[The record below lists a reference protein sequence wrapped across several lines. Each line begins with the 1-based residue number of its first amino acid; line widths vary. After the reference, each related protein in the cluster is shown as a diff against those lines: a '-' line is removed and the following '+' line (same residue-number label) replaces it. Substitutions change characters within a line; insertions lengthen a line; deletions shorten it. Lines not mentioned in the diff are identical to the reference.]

1 MIVALSLGLIMSAV
15 VCAVLTAVAVPLLDR
30 AQAMDVTGTYGQHE
44 RPAPRGGG
52 VAIVLAMALVMGA
65 APAALWNLEGLEQLA
80 ARFDVM
86 LLGTATILVCAVLG
100 LADDLFSLS
109 WTTRLISQTGLG
121 LLMGMAVTAATDASP
136 ALSILVAMST
146 IGLTGACRLLDS
158 ANGLTAGY
166 SVVTALWF
174 VTVAMVHP
182 VPGLG
187 LTMITL
193 AGACLGFAPFH
204 ALVTRVLL
212 GSCGAYALGGA
223 WSFAIT
229 VCLAHGVAVDIALA
243 PVLVLIADT
252 AVVVWMTVR
261 HGLASTEL
269 RRFHVH
275 QRLEAAGWPHWA
287 ASSVAPCLALVCC
300 ALAYGDFGL
309 GSATPLAV
317 GAAAVVL
324 FDVLVP
330 GRLPTRQD
338 QQPAAPSAPETS
350 N

>member
-86 LLGTATILVCAVLG
+86 LLGTATILACAVLG

-187 LTMITL
+187 LTIIN
-193 AGACLGFAPFH
+193 GE
-204 ALVTRVLL
+204 
-212 GSCGAYALGGA
+212 Y
-223 WSFAIT
+223 
-229 VCLAHGVAVDIALA
+229 
-243 PVLVLIADT
+243 
-252 AVVVWMTVR
+252 
-261 HGLASTEL
+261 
-269 RRFHVH
+269 
-275 QRLEAAGWPHWA
+275 
-287 ASSVAPCLALVCC
+287 
-300 ALAYGDFGL
+300 
-309 GSATPLAV
+309 
-317 GAAAVVL
+317 
-324 FDVLVP
+324 
-330 GRLPTRQD
+330 
-338 QQPAAPSAPETS
+338 
-350 N
+350 